1 MLVFKL
7 FCDKV
12 TIIIFMSRLLMQK
25 TMHFSAW
32 MNAILSTRELLNV
45 TILLCREIHKRFLM
59 HPKTN
64 KPHTLVCG
72 KTQSFFDID

>member
-45 TILLCREIHKRFLM
+45 TILCAEKSIKDFSCIQKL
-59 HPKTN
+59 TN
-64 KPHTLVCG
+64 HTL
-72 KTQSFFDID
+72 